1 MRYLSNANARVVDAG
16 KAHMV
21 AADHLMATPGL
32 RFIDAPDVHIA
43 ALAIEHGLVL
53 ATHDRGFRRF
63 DGLRTFDPVDGS
75 AYPARR

>member
-1 MRYLSNANARVVDAG
+1 MTAGIQHAEAVAELMR
-16 KAHMV
+16 
-21 AADHLMATPGL
+21 TPG
-32 RFIDAPDVHIA
+32 RRGNDVPDIEIA

-63 DGLRTFDPVDGS
+63 DGLRTLDPVDGS